1 MTKKAVILKIDDKPI
16 WVAQITDVGIM
27 GFLDMKREA
36 EANLNEM
43 LMGIETVKSQIRA
56 LNAEIESLKKEVS
69 FLKGDR

>member
-16 WVAQITDVGIM
+16 WVAQVSDVGIM
-27 GFLDMKREA
+27 DFLDLKREA

-43 LMGIETVKSQIRA
+43 LMGIEATKSQIRA
-56 LNAEIESLKKEVS
+56 LNAEIESLKKEIS